1 MKRMHEEDGVPLFM
15 EDVSINEIIYNFFQK
30 LKKNEGKKMSEVKK
44 KSNVKLVDAITIKA
58 FVGFVSS
65 LILLFLMD
73 FGDQFEWKFSN
84 KVFKFVFYIIVVAFL
99 IISEVDRPALTAF
112 MSKTFELI
120 FDNRLTDE
128 QKVSMMSQ
136 FGMSFMGYWADL
148 SKRVNEKKNETEKI
162 E

>member
-1 MKRMHEEDGVPLFM
+1 M
-15 EDVSINEIIYNFFQK
+15 ERNLKIIESFFNKLQK
-30 LKKNEGKKMSEVKK
+30 EQRKMTEVKK

-58 FVGFVSS
+58 FTGFVAS
-65 LILLFLMD
+65 LIVWFIMN
-73 FGDQFEWKFSN
+73 FGDQFEWNLSN
-84 KVFKFVFYIIVVAFL
+84 KVFQFIFYTLVIATLIV
-99 IISEVDRPALTAF
+99 SEVDRPAITAF

-148 SKRVNEKKNETEKI
+148 SLKVNERKDELEKK
-162 E
+162 

>member
-1 MKRMHEEDGVPLFM
+1 M
-15 EDVSINEIIYNFFQK
+15 ENFKVIDNFFQK
-30 LKKNEGKKMSEVKK
+30 LKKNEVKKMSEVKK

-58 FVGFVSS
+58 FVGFVTT
-65 LILLFLMD
+65 LMIWFVMN
-73 FGDQFEWKFSN
+73 FGEQFEWKISN
-84 KVFKFVFYIIVVAFL
+84 KVFQFIFYSICIAFL

-148 SKRVNEKKNETEKI
+148 SKRVNEKKNEIEKI